1 MKPIFQFS
9 PAVKK
14 IFRFVLHLVFILL
27 ISVALGSCSDADDE
41 IDDPGG
47 SGPKEYVKVGK
58 EGGEIV
64 KDKLTIKVPA
74 NAFADNVTL
83 EIGKQ
88 AAGTVMQNYEA
99 SEYYKIKVPQ
109 AFSKPLTVQ
118 LPATK
123 AITSGDVFVR
133 FAVSGL
139 QVSTQQESQT
149 ACWVKAKKEGDVY
162 VADLQPGGE
171 AVNEAVEF
179 TVGLVKDYQASEGL
193 ETKAATPGPVLV
205 IIAPA
210 KYSSHSGTV
219 KGWATDAANKLKA
232 IGFSFDKRKSPVQIE
247 VKEIN
252 KEDNYGYFV
261 TSWWNSEYN
270 SIQVN
275 ALQLAKTAEMQRTM
289 MHEMTHFTQY
299 YYDPRST
306 WDKGRHAG
314 DFLWMDEAVAVW
326 AEKLYVAGISSVQQG
341 NQFCPIDGFYPL
353 EGEDIPSHG
362 YGMAGLI
369 QWMAEKYGDN
379 KIVGLHEKQFS
390 KAPSIYAA
398 FNQAFPDLFTGYG
411 KFLKEYVEKGGVKD
425 TWSGMSRPKLYV
437 ADMNEVSSSEPLGGQ
452 RYSAFIERI
461 TINPELKLP
470 SNGVT
475 MSITVTGGESDG
487 TGQACGLFRYH
498 SDTKKVSKLA
508 DFHDS
513 YSFTDVVGLKDK
525 REQLFVVY
533 YHPYNKQSQ
542 VKMTV
547 KLEDRPDFNVGMLK
561 MEVNELVNYGKPH
574 STWIPSELY
583 FQFKEMKGKTT
594 YSGTKLTYTS
604 SLTREKVEY
613 GYDVVDQWELS
624 LEIDTKTNKIV
635 SGSAKEVQARFYK
648 GQPILR
654 SRYTTSVQFRDI
666 PFQKI
671 SSGRHTF
678 AASKANGKMDQYVT
692 AFSYKTEENPYG
704 TIQTKVYDSWSSNTD
719 FSITIQLDNL

>member
-1 MKPIFQFS
+1 MRPISQFL
-9 PAVKK
+9 PPVGKG
-14 IFRFVLHLVFILL
+14 FRFFLHIVFILL

-41 IDDPGG
+41 TDNPGG
-47 SGPKEYVKVGK
+47 NEPKENVKVGK

-64 KDKLTIKVPA
+64 KGKLTIIVPA
-74 NAFADNVTL
+74 DAFAANVTF
-83 EIGKQ
+83 EISKQ
-88 AAGTVMQNYEA
+88 AAGTVMQEYEA
-99 SEYYKIKVPQ
+99 SEYYKIKVSQ
-109 AFSKPLTVQ
+109 NFSKPLTIR
-118 LPATK
+118 LPVIKTV
-123 AITSGDVFVR
+123 TSGDVFVR
-133 FAVSGL
+133 FAVPGF

-171 AVNEAVEF
+171 SADEAVEF

-193 ETKAATPGPVLV
+193 VTKAATSGPGFV

-210 KYSSHSGTV
+210 KYSSNSGTL

-261 TSWWNSEYN
+261 TSKWDSEYN

-275 ALQLAKTAEMQRTM
+275 ALQLAKTAEMKRTM

-326 AEKLYVAGISSVQQG
+326 AEKLYVSGISSVQQG

-369 QWMAEKYGDN
+369 QWMAGKYGDN
-379 KIVGLHEKQFS
+379 KIVSLHEKQFS
-390 KAPSIYAA
+390 KAASIYVA
-398 FNQAFPDLFTGYG
+398 FNQAFPDLFTEYG

-425 TWSGMSRPKLYV
+425 TWSGVSRPKLYV
-437 ADMNEVSSSEPLGGQ
+437 ADMNEVSSSKPLGGQ

-461 TINPELKLP
+461 SINPEMKLP

-533 YHPYNKQSQ
+533 YHPYNKESQ

-574 STWIPSELY
+574 SVWIPDETY
-583 FQFKEMKGKTT
+583 FLFKEMKGKTT
-594 YSGTKLTYTS
+594 SAGTKLTYTS
-604 SLTREKVEY
+604 SLTRKGVEY
-613 GYDVVDQWELS
+613 GYDAENEWMLT
-624 LEIDTKTNKIV
+624 LEIDTKTNKII
-635 SGSAKEVQARFYK
+635 SGSAKEVKTRFYK
-648 GQPILR
+648 GQPTLR
-654 SRYTTSVQFRDI
+654 SRYTTFVQFRDI
-666 PFQKI
+666 PLEKI

-678 AASKANGKMDQYVT
+678 AAGKANGKLDQYVT
-692 AFSYKTEENPYG
+692 VFSYKTEENPYG
-704 TIQTKVYDSWSSNTD
+704 TIQTKVYDSWNNNTD